1 MFSLNGT
8 RRLDIALSSAAVG
21 GYAFPG
27 VSGIASASAE
37 LCLQWNAFALGGLRV
52 VPSGNATFCHFVRC
66 SGSTAA
72 YIFFGGGEGWGVPEA
87 PLMLYLNIYK
97 EHNFLRKASFYLF
110 VYVPRY
116 YNFARGSYDF
126 LYSPL
131 LS

>member
-72 YIFFGGGEGWGVPEA
+72 YIFFLGGG
-87 PLMLYLNIYK
+87 
-97 EHNFLRKASFYLF
+97 
-110 VYVPRY
+110 
-116 YNFARGSYDF
+116 RGGGGC
-126 LYSPL
+126 LKRP
-131 LS
+131 